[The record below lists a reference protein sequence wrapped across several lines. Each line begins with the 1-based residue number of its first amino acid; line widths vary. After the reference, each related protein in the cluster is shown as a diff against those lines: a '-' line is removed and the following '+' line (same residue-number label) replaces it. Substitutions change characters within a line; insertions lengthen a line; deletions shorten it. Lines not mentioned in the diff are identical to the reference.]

1 VQFDDTIASRPYR
14 LVGGL
19 QSESM
24 YPIVQGYKDTVGVGY
39 RFNFSDPLQFNRAT
53 VTASVSPGEAVSAGE
68 RVHVSASYDRYNWR
82 GRFDMN
88 RADFYD
94 LFGPTQIGRKG
105 YAATVG
111 HKNLLLFDEPRRLEL
126 DVEGRIA
133 AKLDR
138 LPEYQNIDVDVNR
151 LASIQ
156 ASLSFTNVRHSLGYV
171 DDEAGNKW
179 SAVAKTDE
187 VDQTAFPSV
196 YGTYDAGAALPL
208 GHSSVWLRNAAG
220 FSPRDAALPF
230 ANFYF
235 GGFGNNW
242 VDYRD
247 EKRYHEWYS
256 FPGAE
261 LNEIAGA
268 NFIKSTAE
276 WNLPPIRFQRI
287 GTPGLYAAWLR
298 PAIFVGG
305 LATNLNRPELR
316 HVVTDTGGQIDVR
329 IGALSV
335 LELTA
340 SVGGAIAFETGHA
353 PRRELMFSLKV
364 LR

>member
-1 VQFDDTIASRPYR
+1 
-14 LVGGL
+14 
-19 QSESM
+19 
-24 YPIVQGYKDTVGVGY
+24 
-39 RFNFSDPLQFNRAT
+39 
-53 VTASVSPGEAVSAGE
+53 
-68 RVHVSASYDRYNWR
+68 
-82 GRFDMN
+82 
-88 RADFYD
+88 
-94 LFGPTQIGRKG
+94 
-105 YAATVG
+105 
-111 HKNLLLFDEPRRLEL
+111 
-126 DVEGRIA
+126 VEGRIA

-156 ASLSFTNVRHSLGYV
+156 ASLSYTNVRHSLGYV
-171 DDEAGNKW
+171 DDEAGIKW

-187 VDQTAFPSV
+187 VDNTAFPSV
-196 YGTYDAGAALPL
+196 YGTYDVGAALPL

-256 FPGAE
+256 LPGAE

-305 LATNLNRPELR
+305 LATNLNRPEMR